1 MVSKLLKLA
10 LLASAVSFGAV
21 YSASAQDFLE
31 SDGVP
36 QAAAPE
42 PNPLAGVTNKDAPA
56 VIRTFMAR
64 GVTFTSL
71 GDEGGLRAYLGQTQT
86 GETQT
91 FYVSPDGEFMVAG
104 ILFRSDGVNVT
115 GVQIGEMQRRFE
127 EAQKKAAAGASAEPV
142 PMPSADGSAA
152 AASTSAPVAPA
163 AGPPT
168 AEAPSPVLPA
178 PSSPPTS
185 PPAADPALTS
195 PIAASG
201 PAATPSAVA
210 VSNADAW
217 ATTKQ
222 SSEFSDVMDRTNWFR
237 VGVEKAPHL
246 WMIVDPSCPY
256 CHAAWE
262 RLKPLVLEGKVQ
274 LRIVMIGVLE
284 GSPPKAISILS
295 RENPGQAWLAGEGS
309 INNFTVAPPP
319 AEGTAAYSA
328 GKSYSENNLRMAR
341 ELLDKGYK
349 MTGTPF
355 LGYVGKDGKVYE
367 ASGAP
372 EDLDAFISAL

>member
-10 LLASAVSFGAV
+10 LLASAVSTAAV
-21 YSASAQDFLE
+21 FPASAQDFLG
-31 SDGVP
+31 SDRMAQP
-36 QAAAPE
+36 SAPE
-42 PNPLAGVTNKDAPA
+42 SNPLAGVTNKDVPP

-71 GDEGGLRAYLGQTQT
+71 GNEGGLRAYLGQTQT

-127 EAQKKAAAGASAEPV
+127 EAQKIAAAGAAAAPV
-142 PMPSADGSAA
+142 PMPSGSEAEA
-152 AASTSAPVAPA
+152 EPAGDAGDPAPA
-163 AGPPT
+163 P
-168 AEAPSPVLPA
+168 LPA
-178 PSSPPTS
+178 GSENPPASPTV
-185 PPAADPALTS
+185 PAADPALTS
-195 PIAASG
+195 PIAAS
-201 PAATPSAVA
+201 PAPATTPPAVT
-210 VSNADAW
+210 VNRADAW

-222 SSEFSDVMDRTNWFR
+222 AAEFVDVMDRTNWFR

-284 GSPPKAISILS
+284 GSGPKAISILA
-295 RENPGQAWLAGEGS
+295 RDNPGQAWLAGEGS
-309 INNFTVAPPP
+309 VDNFTVAPAP
-319 AEGTAAYSA
+319 AEGTPAHTA
-328 GKSYSENNLRMAR
+328 GLAYSENNLRMAR

>member
-10 LLASAVSFGAV
+10 LLASAGTFLAFHP
-21 YSASAQDFLE
+21 ASAQDFLG
-31 SDGVP
+31 STI
-36 QAAAPE
+36 APTA
-42 PNPLAGVTNKDAPA
+42 PATAPAPANPLADVTNKDAPA

-71 GDEGGLRAYLGQTQT
+71 GNEGGLRAYLGQTQT

-127 EAQKKAAAGASAEPV
+127 EAQKKAEEAAVAAPV
-142 PMPSADGSAA
+142 PMPE
-152 AASTSAPVAPA
+152 APA
-163 AGPPT
+163 DAPAQPATAAG
-168 AEAPSPVLPA
+168 EAPEA
-178 PSSPPTS
+178 PEAEVDTPP
-185 PPAADPALTS
+185 ADPAPAGQVLTS
-195 PIAASG
+195 PIAAA
-201 PAATPSAVA
+201 PAAPAGQPV
-210 VSNADAW
+210 VEVNRADAW

-222 SSEFSDVMDRTNWFR
+222 ASEFTEVMGRTNWFR
-237 VGVEKAPHL
+237 VGVEQAPSL
-246 WMIVDPSCPY
+246 WMVVDPSCPY
-256 CHAAWE
+256 CHAAWS

-284 GSPPKAISILS
+284 GSEPKAISILS

-309 INNFTVAPPP
+309 VDNFTVQPAPD
-319 AEGTAAYSA
+319 AGSTAYSA
-328 GKSYSENNLRMAR
+328 GRSYAENNLRMAR

-372 EDLDAFISAL
+372 DDIDAFLSAL